1 MPNLLSL
8 EFLLPPFYAAAATA
22 AFALLFGLRSVDII
36 LAALGA
42 ALGRAVFQFFPIGGS
57 EAIASFFAA
66 LAAGLYSE
74 TAGWFRRR
82 PATAYM
88 IASIIPLV
96 PGGGMYY
103 TMLRTF
109 EGDSS
114 RSLEEGL
121 TTLMVA
127 FSLAV
132 GLAISNAA
140 GRLIFKRQLHMRA
153 FRTLLSPGDPHGDP
167 QRKR

>member
-1 MPNLLSL
+1 MPEILSL
-8 EFLLPPFYAAAATA
+8 DFILPPFYAAAATA
-22 AFALLFGLRSVDII
+22 AFALLFGLHSVDIL

-42 ALGRAVFQFFPIGGS
+42 AVGRAVYQIFPAGSS

-109 EGDSS
+109 EGDPSGAI
-114 RSLEEGL
+114 EEGL

-127 FSLAV
+127 FALAV

-140 GRLIFKRQLHMRA
+140 GRLVFRRQLHMRS
-153 FRTLLSPGDPHGDP
+153 FQGLLGPGSGRT
-167 QRKR
+167 RR